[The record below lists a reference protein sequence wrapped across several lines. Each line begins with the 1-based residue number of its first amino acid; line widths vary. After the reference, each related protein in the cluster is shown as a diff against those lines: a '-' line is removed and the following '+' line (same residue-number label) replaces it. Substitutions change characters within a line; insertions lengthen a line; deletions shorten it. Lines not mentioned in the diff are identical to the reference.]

1 MAAAK
6 KPIFAR
12 ALTPLSPLR
21 WWVCGRPHARLS
33 FADLYFPA
41 PSIIAST
48 AIEWAPELAISSLVT
63 LRETVV
69 GFFVAL
75 GLSIPLAIVI
85 AFTSLTRRI
94 LYPILLGLQSV
105 PKVALAPLVIL
116 WLGVGNFP
124 KIVIVILV
132 CFFPILVNL
141 VAGFEATPAA
151 MLDLMHSL
159 RASRWAIFRRLRV
172 PIATPYLFTGCK
184 IAITFAVVG
193 AVIGEFVAAQEGLGY
208 LILISTAQSQT
219 PLAFAAIILLTVISI
234 VLFYVIEFVERRVI
248 SVDALAA
255 DLIGLF

>member
-12 ALTPLSPLR
+12 ALTPLISLALVGVWEAGTRVFHLPTWIL
-21 WWVCGRPHARLS
+21 
-33 FADLYFPA
+33 PA

-48 AIEWAPELAISSLVT
+48 AIEWAPELAINSLVT

-248 SVDALAA
+248 SWTP
-255 DLIGLF
+255 